1 VMNKPTKGAYTLVLH
16 LEGREEITVGK
27 LGTFGFPAGYYLYVG
42 SALGPGGL
50 DARLA
55 RHRPSISRR
64 GEPVEPSGH
73 HRRDKK
79 LHWHID
85 YLLEHAQLVEVWSAV
100 STARLECL
108 WAQAARQLPGSET
121 PVLGFGSSDC
131 RCPSHLIYLVRKPS
145 YEEFTAYLSAPPGM
159 DTQLMRKE
167 TIEQLPR

>member
-1 VMNKPTKGAYTLVLH
+1 MTNKPSKGTYALVLH
-16 LEGREEITVGK
+16 LEGREEIAVGK
-27 LGTFGFPAGYYLYVG
+27 LGTFSFPAGYYLYVG

-55 RHRPSISRR
+55 RHR
-64 GEPVEPSGH
+64 
-73 HRRDKK
+73 RRDKK

-108 WAQAARQLPGSET
+108 WAQAARQLPGNET
-121 PVLGFGSSDC
+121 PVPGFGSSDC
-131 RCPSHLIYLVRKPS
+131 RCRSHLIYLVGKPS
-145 YEEFTAYLSAPPGM
+145 HEEFTAHLSTPPGM
-159 DTQLMRKE
+159 DTQLMMRKE